1 MNSVFKS
8 SSPTWANACVGDNG
22 SPSYVEYAHGFAR
35 AANLLINSFMN
46 GEGREVYSDDIIYPI
61 CFNMRHAV
69 ELHLKGAIDTLIEL
83 ARYRGENL
91 EFDLKGSHDIGNI
104 WLFFKKHSLELDE
117 RYEAVNKALDTF
129 ITDLASVDPSGQT
142 FRYAMSVENKKHLT
156 KVKVI
161 SISHL
166 ANQFAEAEY
175 YLSSL
180 LCLGKHLVPEYC
192 FGDSTTK
199 LTRFQL
205 FSIARKLPLRSD
217 WGKGDFSEI
226 SDSIKRDFSLP
237 SQKSFSNALD
247 KIQENIEM
255 SYLIGVDSTPEE
267 LNLETLEKFFDA
279 WFHVHADYKKRCIEG
294 PRIWSGSDVSLLAL
308 KSDFEREEKALDNLL
323 LLNDKQLSVVVSVYQ
338 FRIESEMTEYYW
350 AILKRELKELEV
362 VSGCENE
369 RKEYAKHFLDKADAF
384 YQILYGLVK
393 LKRKDLS
400 DWLLNKYDMQG
411 VFVSYENWI
420 QDMNSNYSEHGWLF
434 ERFER

>member
-1 MNSVFKS
+1 MNSIFKPS
-8 SSPTWANACVGDNG
+8 MPTWANACVGDNG

-35 AANLLINSFMN
+35 AANLLIDSFLN
-46 GEGREVYSDDIIYPI
+46 GKGREVYADDIIYPI

-69 ELHLKGAIDTLIEL
+69 ELHLKGAVDTLIQL
-83 ARYRGENL
+83 AKYRGDSL

-117 RYEAVNKALDTF
+117 RYGSVNKALDTF

-142 FRYAMSVENKKHLT
+142 FRYAVDVENKKHLT

-166 ANQFAEAEY
+166 ARQFAEAEY
-175 YLSSL
+175 YLTL
-180 LCLGKHLVPEYC
+180 LFRLSKHLVTEYC

-217 WGKGDFSEI
+217 WGSEDFI
-226 SDSIKRDFSLP
+226 KVSDSIKRQFSLP

-247 KIQENIEM
+247 KIQKNIEM
-255 SYLIGVDSTPEE
+255 SYLIGVDSIPEE
-267 LNLETLEKFFDA
+267 LNLATLEKFFDA
-279 WFHVHADYKKRCIEG
+279 WFHVHSDYKERCIEG

-338 FRIESEMTEYYW
+338 FRIEPEMTEYYW
-350 AILKRELKELEV
+350 TILERERDELEAA
-362 VSGCENE
+362 SRCEHE
-369 RKEYAKHFLDKADAF
+369 RRGYAKHFLNKADAF
-384 YQILYGLVK
+384 YQILHGLVR
-393 LKRKDLS
+393 LKRLDLS
-400 DWLLNKYDMQG
+400 DWLLEEYDMQG
-411 VFVSYENWI
+411 VFASYEDWI